1 MATSRFFEGNQGADD
16 ALKAGFV
23 TLGAELYGPDW
34 DDKKEEFIRYM
45 ANGNRGSDGRL
56 TESQY
61 QRLING
67 MRRKMETLPK
77 LIGDG

>member
-16 ALKAGFV
+16 ALKAKYEA
-23 TLGAELYGPDW
+23 LGAELYGPDW
-34 DDKKEEFIRYM
+34 DDKQEFIQYM
-45 ANGNRGSDGRL
+45 ANGSRGSDGRL

-67 MRRKMETLPK
+67 MRRKMETLPE